1 MCASVVVSICV
12 CARWFQ
18 ATLKNMNVWDW
29 NGKCRRSG
37 LQCVHAQEHWW
48 AFKIERWPNRTHTFW
63 FRVKKSVK
71 KTLIWAYTLFLSI
84 QFQVSILYFASKNYD
99 LMVDWR
105 FGDGWTLWWVKSP
118 LDWMMS
124 TWNVVAVVVV
134 VVVIVVDLEFVTS
147 IFFLPRIKFSF
158 FTNCV

>member
-84 QFQVSILYFASKNYD
+84 QFQVSILYFASKNND

-105 FGDGWTLWWVKSP
+105 FGDSGGWNLHWTGWCLREKLS
-118 LDWMMS
+118 LS
-124 TWNVVAVVVV
+124 SLSSSLLSLIWNLAHRSS
-134 VVVIVVDLEFVTS
+134 FTS
-147 IFFLPRIKFSF
+147 NKILFLYRLCIK
-158 FTNCV
+158 